1 MDDSK
6 TPEETGAARR
16 QVAGGAVIG
25 AAEFDA
31 LITAS
36 GPAMIL
42 VVIESRMSDMLKR
55 RYTPED
61 VFQEALLHAWRD
73 RGSICADGAAPNP
86 KQFRAWLMA
95 IIENRVRDLADH
107 AGAIKR
113 GGGVDPM
120 RMDGGDHGESA
131 KRDVLAG
138 SDRWMPALSTT
149 PSRVAMFR
157 EQASAM
163 RAALES
169 LPTELGEVVRLRLF
183 EQRTLEEVGA
193 VLGLTES
200 GVRHRLRKG
209 AELFQKRLVSAMGT
223 RTSGRDGGSES
234 QIEKTVAQGKSSSE

>member
-1 MDDSK
+1 MDYSR
-6 TPEETGAARR
+6 TPEGKSAGQRE
-16 QVAGGAVIG
+16 VAVGAVMG

-42 VVIESRMSDMLKR
+42 VVIESRMSEMLKR
-55 RYTPED
+55 RYTSED

-113 GGGVDPM
+113 GGGVEPL
-120 RMDGGDHGESA
+120 RMDSGDHGEGA
-131 KRDVLAG
+131 KRGGLGA

-169 LPTELGEVVRLRLF
+169 LPIELGEVVRLRLF
-183 EQRTLEEVGA
+183 EQRSLEEVGA

-223 RTSGRDGGSES
+223 RTSGPDGSSES
-234 QIEKTVAQGKSSSE
+234 QIQKTVVQGNSSSD